1 MTLPPFPFPA
11 LPLSLSFL
19 PGADG
24 SKAEEDEEG
33 ASGCLVVVGPRACA
47 RLKAQINNP
56 VLWSPDQVPSDVDA
70 SMQHLCCAYVH
81 VWMATGAAM

>member
-1 MTLPPFPFPA
+1 MRCTWFPLTLFYPPPLPFPA

-47 RLKAQINNP
+47 RLKAQINSP

-70 SMQHLCCAYVH
+70 SV
-81 VWMATGAAM
+81 